1 MNWRYENKPALDELQ
16 NTEVQY
22 IEQLEQEQKQPN
34 SSNWASG
41 IDVVEIVKEAIDVV
55 ADLISGIDLS
65 I

>member
-1 MNWRYENKPALDELQ
+1 MTIPENKPALDELQ

-34 SSNWASG
+34 SSDWTSG
-41 IDVVEIVKEAIDVV
+41 IDVVEIAKEAIDVV
-55 ADLISGIDLS
+55 GDLISGIDLS